1 MTLSEKNG
9 TMSFVYEKFRLSRLI
24 SLSIFALILSCA
36 PDASAY
42 KEEQV
47 RTTNNR
53 LWSIIEGKVEFLKSS
68 YSLEKVRVSTP
79 KPEQFQP
86 TPRTKY
92 ERITSK
98 QLQNIQFIPINYKKE
113 LIRKEGRKSFATNS
127 KGRSESFHED
137 PNAVKKFCNVQVK
150 TTFCLRNSVSRF
162 KYSGNTPKKRP
173 RKQDFSHVN
182 SFKKIKESKTF
193 VKQLIRQ
200 SDR

>member
-1 MTLSEKNG
+1 MSSVNNNYLFFSLASLGILVLFLS
-9 TMSFVYEKFRLSRLI
+9 TPTDVF
-24 SLSIFALILSCA
+24 
-36 PDASAY
+36 AY

-53 LWSIIEGKVEFLKSS
+53 LWSIIEGKVEFDKSS

-86 TPRTKY
+86 TPQTKY
-92 ERITSK
+92 ERITSR
-98 QLQNIQFIPINYKKE
+98 QLQNMQFIPNNLKKE
-113 LIRKEGRKSFATNS
+113 FIRKEGRKSFATNS

-137 PNAVKKFCNVQVK
+137 PNAVKKFCDIQLK
-150 TTFCLRNSVSRF
+150 TTFCIRKSVSRG

-173 RKQDFSHVN
+173 RKIDFSHKN
-182 SFKKIKESKTF
+182 NKRQESKTF

-200 SDR
+200 SER

>member
-1 MTLSEKNG
+1 MSSVNNNYRFFSLASLGILVLFLS
-9 TMSFVYEKFRLSRLI
+9 TPTDVF
-24 SLSIFALILSCA
+24 
-36 PDASAY
+36 AY

-53 LWSIIEGKVEFLKSS
+53 LWSIIEGKVEFVKSS

-86 TPRTKY
+86 TPQTKY
-92 ERITSK
+92 ERITSR
-98 QLQNIQFIPINYKKE
+98 QLQNMQFIPINYKKRF
-113 LIRKEGRKSFATNS
+113 IRKEGRKSFATNS

-137 PNAVKKFCNVQVK
+137 PNAVKKFCNIQLK
-150 TTFCLRNSVSRF
+150 TTFCIRKSVSRG

-173 RKQDFSHVN
+173 RKKDISHQN
-182 SFKKIKESKTF
+182 NKRQESKTF

>member
-1 MTLSEKNG
+1 MSSVNNNYRFFSLASLGILVLFLS
-9 TMSFVYEKFRLSRLI
+9 TPTDVF
-24 SLSIFALILSCA
+24 
-36 PDASAY
+36 AY

-53 LWSIIEGKVEFLKSS
+53 LWSIIEGKVEFVKSS

-86 TPRTKY
+86 TPQTKY
-92 ERITSK
+92 ERITSR
-98 QLQNIQFIPINYKKE
+98 QLQNMQFIPINYKKRF
-113 LIRKEGRKSFATNS
+113 IRKEGRKSFATNS
-127 KGRSESFHED
+127 KGRSESLHED

-150 TTFCLRNSVSRF
+150 TTFCIRKSVSRG

-173 RKQDFSHVN
+173 RKKDISHQN
-182 SFKKIKESKTF
+182 NKRQESKTF

-200 SDR
+200 SER

>member
-1 MTLSEKNG
+1 MSSVNNNYRFFSLASLGILVLFLSTPTEV
-9 TMSFVYEKFRLSRLI
+9 F
-24 SLSIFALILSCA
+24 
-36 PDASAY
+36 AY

-47 RTTNNR
+47 RTTNKR

-86 TPRTKY
+86 TPQTKY
-92 ERITSK
+92 ERITSR
-98 QLQNIQFIPINYKKE
+98 QLQSIQFNPINLKKRF
-113 LIRKEGRKSFATNS
+113 LRKEGRKSFATNS

-150 TTFCLRNSVSRF
+150 TTFCIRNSVSRF
-162 KYSGNTPKKRP
+162 KYYGNTPKKRP
-173 RKQDFSHVN
+173 RKKDFRHVD
-182 SFKKIKESKTF
+182 SFKKIQESKTF

-200 SDR
+200 SER

>member
-1 MTLSEKNG
+1 
-9 TMSFVYEKFRLSRLI
+9 MSFVYENFRLSRLI
-24 SLSIFALILSCA
+24 SLAIFALILSSA

-53 LWSIIEGKVEFLKSS
+53 LWSIIDGKVEFLKSS

-86 TPRTKY
+86 TPQTKY
-92 ERITSK
+92 ERITSR
-98 QLQNIQFIPINYKKE
+98 QLQNIQFIPNNLKKE
-113 LIRKEGRKSFATNS
+113 FIRKEGRKSFATNS

-150 TTFCLRNSVSRF
+150 TTFCIRNSVSRF

-173 RKQDFSHVN
+173 RKKDFSHVD
-182 SFKKIKESKTF
+182 SFKKIQESKTF

-200 SDR
+200 SER

>member
-1 MTLSEKNG
+1 MSSVNNNYRFFSLASLGILVLFLS
-9 TMSFVYEKFRLSRLI
+9 TPTDVF
-24 SLSIFALILSCA
+24 
-36 PDASAY
+36 AY

-53 LWSIIEGKVEFLKSS
+53 LWSIIEGKVEFVKSS

-86 TPRTKY
+86 TPQTKY
-92 ERITSK
+92 ERITSR
-98 QLQNIQFIPINYKKE
+98 QLQNMQFIPNNLKKE
-113 LIRKEGRKSFATNS
+113 FIRKEGRKSFATNS
-127 KGRSESFHED
+127 KGRSESLHED

-150 TTFCLRNSVSRF
+150 TTFCIRKSVSRG

-173 RKQDFSHVN
+173 RKKDISHQN
-182 SFKKIKESKTF
+182 NKRQESKTF

-200 SDR
+200 SER

>member
-1 MTLSEKNG
+1 
-9 TMSFVYEKFRLSRLI
+9 MSFVYENFRLSRLI
-24 SLSIFALILSCA
+24 SLAIFALILSSA

-86 TPRTKY
+86 TPQTKY
-92 ERITSK
+92 ERITSR
-98 QLQNIQFIPINYKKE
+98 QLQNIQLMPMNYKKE
-113 LIRKEGRKSFATNS
+113 FIRKEGRKSFATNS

-150 TTFCLRNSVSRF
+150 TSFCLRNSVSRF

>member
-1 MTLSEKNG
+1 
-9 TMSFVYEKFRLSRLI
+9 MSFVYENFRLSRMI
-24 SLSIFALILSCA
+24 SLAIFALILSSA

-53 LWSIIEGKVEFLKSS
+53 LWSIIEGKVEFVKSS

-86 TPRTKY
+86 TPQTKY
-92 ERITSK
+92 ERITSR
-98 QLQNIQFIPINYKKE
+98 QLQNIQFIPINYKKRF
-113 LIRKEGRKSFATNS
+113 IRKEGRKSFATNS

-150 TTFCLRNSVSRF
+150 TTFCIRKSVSRG

-173 RKQDFSHVN
+173 RKKDISHQN
-182 SFKKIKESKTF
+182 NKRQESKTF

-200 SDR
+200 SER

>member
-1 MTLSEKNG
+1 
-9 TMSFVYEKFRLSRLI
+9 MSFVYENFRFSRLI
-24 SLSIFALILSCA
+24 SLVIFALILSSA

-47 RTTNNR
+47 RTTNKR
-53 LWSIIEGKVEFLKSS
+53 VWSIIDGKVEFVKSS

-86 TPRTKY
+86 TPQTKY
-92 ERITSK
+92 ERITSR
-98 QLQNIQFIPINYKKE
+98 QLQNIQFIPINYKKRF
-113 LIRKEGRKSFATNS
+113 IRKEGRKSFATNS

-150 TTFCLRNSVSRF
+150 TTFCIRNGVSRF
-162 KYSGNTPKKRP
+162 KYYGNTPKKRP
-173 RKQDFSHVN
+173 RKKDYSHVD
-182 SFKKIKESKTF
+182 SFKKIQESKTF

-200 SDR
+200 SER